1 MKIASWNVN
10 SAKAHLSSILDW
22 IHTAAPDVLCLQE
35 IKSVTEA
42 FPADAFA
49 ELGYNAAVL
58 GQKTYNGVAIL
69 SKHPLEE
76 VRKGLPGMEED
87 PQARYIEA
95 LVDGPKGVVRLAS
108 IYAPNGNPVDTEKF
122 PYKLD
127 WMAKLKAHAAH
138 LMHFEEPLVLTG
150 DYNIIPE
157 EKDCFDP
164 AVWRQDALFRPE
176 SRAALRRMLNLG
188 FTDAFRVKNQA
199 AGQYSFWD
207 YQAGAWRKNNGIRI
221 DLMLLSPQALDKLGT
236 VGIDRDVRGAERP
249 SDHVPVWCTLN
260 E

>member
-1 MKIASWNVN
+1 MKFASWNVN

-22 IHTAAPDVLCLQE
+22 IRTAEPDVLCLQE

-42 FPADAFA
+42 FPAERFA
-49 ELGYNAAVL
+49 ELGYNAAVF

-69 SKHPLEE
+69 SKHPLEDIH
-76 VRKGLPGMEED
+76 RGLPGMDED

-95 LVDGPKGVVRLAS
+95 LVDGPDGVVRVAS

-122 PYKLD
+122 PYKLN
-127 WMAKLKAHAAH
+127 WMAKLKAHAKN
-138 LMHFEEPLVLTG
+138 LLSLEEALILSG

-157 EKDCFDP
+157 EKDCYDP
-164 AVWRQDALFRPE
+164 DAWRNDALFRRE
-176 SRAALRRMLNLG
+176 SRESLRRIINLG
-188 FTDAFRVKNQA
+188 FTDAFRVQNA
-199 AGQYSFWD
+199 SAGQYSFWD

-221 DLMLLSPQALDKLGT
+221 DLMLLSPQSADRLGAA
-236 VGIDRDVRGAERP
+236 GIDRDVRGGEKP